1 MPKSKKNSNNSQKT
15 RKENNEWAQQ
25 SKRKNELKVEQQQ
38 KRQKLDQNKEQNRI
52 RYDKSGKNE
61 QNWFNTLDEAQFN
74 QMVREHPLQFDLENY
89 YTSPLSRFKQFLVQA
104 LQDSN
109 HSVKHYVNQYRAQFP
124 LRGPEFNPE
133 YWRNRR
139 LLAAMNE
146 SLVVGNRFH
155 YVTNIHHRGNA
166 TCRCSVLTEYEVCRR
181 VSDNEFVAKVIVC
194 DARGIPSWH
203 EPTYALKLK
212 SHQVGDQHTFI
223 FTKWGSGK

>member
-1 MPKSKKNSNNSQKT
+1 
-15 RKENNEWAQQ
+15 
-25 SKRKNELKVEQQQ
+25 
-38 KRQKLDQNKEQNRI
+38 
-52 RYDKSGKNE
+52 
-61 QNWFNTLDEAQFN
+61 
-74 QMVREHPLQFDLENY
+74 
-89 YTSPLSRFKQFLVQA
+89 
-104 LQDSN
+104 
-109 HSVKHYVNQYRAQFP
+109 VKHYVNQYRAQFP